1 MGDGEHHKRP
11 FEVTAAE
18 LIAVLVEAGAKRPDA
33 DSTVRMAVELD
44 LEVFAGEAWYK
55 VVKAKAR
62 YGNREAVAEPTE
74 D

>member
-1 MGDGEHHKRP
+1 MRGGKHHKRP
-11 FEVTAAE
+11 REVTAAE

-33 DSTVRMAVELD
+33 DSTVRVAVELD

-55 VVKAKAR
+55 VKAKAR
-62 YGNREAVAEPTE
+62 YGTREADSGPIE